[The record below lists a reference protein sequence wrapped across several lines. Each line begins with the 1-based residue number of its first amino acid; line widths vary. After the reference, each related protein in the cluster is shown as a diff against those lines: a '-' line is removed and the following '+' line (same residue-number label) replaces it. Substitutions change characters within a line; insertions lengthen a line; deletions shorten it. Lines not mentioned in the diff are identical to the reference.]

1 MVEIICPH
9 CYYSREIPEERI
21 PEGVRWAR
29 CPRCQERFEVL
40 PNTVRRASA
49 PSERGDLD
57 SSNSVARVKR
67 RYQCPWEARSRL
79 GLWRGIYQTLKAVLF
94 SPEDLFRNG
103 KFEAGI
109 REPLAYGLLLGS
121 MGAMISLFWQFLML
135 AGGIAALDE
144 PAVGRMAMSVV
155 FLIVLV
161 FVPLFV
167 LVSMFMYSGV
177 LHLFLLLVRG
187 GPRGFEATFRVV
199 AYSQATQ
206 VWALIP
212 FLGGWVAGIW
222 QLVVQIIG
230 LREIHETS
238 YGRVIV
244 AFLIPV
250 AILLAVVVVG
260 VILLF
265 LYSGE
270 PGFGRS

>member
-1 MVEIICPH
+1 LKE
-9 CYYSREIPEERI
+9 
-21 PEGVRWAR
+21 
-29 CPRCQERFEVL
+29 
-40 PNTVRRASA
+40 
-49 PSERGDLD
+49 
-57 SSNSVARVKR
+57 KR
-67 RYQCPWEARSRL
+67 CPWEDRGNR

-94 SPEDLFRNG
+94 SPEDLFRTCR
-103 KFEAGI
+103 FEEGV

-121 MGAMISLFWQFLML
+121 VGAMIGLFWQFLML
-135 AGGIAALDE
+135 AGGIAALEE
-144 PAVGRMAMSVV
+144 PAIGRLAMGAV

-167 LVSMFMYSGV
+167 LVSMFLYGGI

-187 GPRGFEATFRVV
+187 GNQGFKATFRVV

-206 VWALIP
+206 VWTLIP

-250 AILLAVVVVG
+250 AIVLLVVAVG
-260 VILLF
+260 VVLLF
-265 LYSGE
+265 VYAGE
-270 PGFGRS
+270 TGLGGSWR